1 MHAAGGNRSGRFR
14 YSNIANKLHR
24 IEIPAARVSSR
35 LINHQRRSLEM
46 LKRSLSPIIIVAI
59 LLAGSAILPAFA
71 HSSSPNGVAVP
82 QDTMMQDKMKDN
94 KMAGH
99 KMGSKRRK
107 HRRHRRHKHGA
118 TMKKMQGNKK
128 M

>member
-1 MHAAGGNRSGRFR
+1 
-14 YSNIANKLHR
+14 
-24 IEIPAARVSSR
+24 
-35 LINHQRRSLEM
+35 M
-46 LKRSLSPIIIVAI
+46 LKRNLSPIIIIAI

-82 QDTMMQDKMKDN
+82 QDTMMQDKMQDKMKDN

-118 TMKKMQGNKK
+118 TMNKMQGNKK